1 MAATHR
7 QLWWKSPR
15 REVLDEKEAGAGS
28 SRRFWPIISVTA
40 LFFLNFSGFISG
52 SWNPADSLLF
62 PVSLS
67 RSFYFPLMLSFSLF
81 DCSRSTIFPTSPP
94 PSRCFT
100 RLLSSI
106 PMSQLL
112 VLSLPLSAPH
122 FHLSSNLSL
131 SLPSSSE
138 MFPPLCHLLSILSFF
153 FSTSLKIAGL
163 HTEIIWRYVLNW
175 KQLSSLVTVPL
186 KMTWIIDI
194 MIFDFLYTSFASNET
209 KNIGDISYSAAANRC
224 FHRIVRDVDQW
235 SLTWRP

>member
-15 REVLDEKEAGAGS
+15 REVLDEKEAGARS

-138 MFPPLCHLLSILSFF
+138 MFPPLCHLLSILFLFF
-153 FSTSLKIAGL
+153 YLPENCRFTHRNYLMVWITLKTTVLLGNSSLKNDMNYW
-163 HTEIIWRYVLNW
+163 H
-175 KQLSSLVTVPL
+175 
-186 KMTWIIDI
+186 
-194 MIFDFLYTSFASNET
+194 FDFWFSVYKLCIKWN
-209 KNIGDISYSAAANRC
+209 
-224 FHRIVRDVDQW
+224 
-235 SLTWRP
+235 